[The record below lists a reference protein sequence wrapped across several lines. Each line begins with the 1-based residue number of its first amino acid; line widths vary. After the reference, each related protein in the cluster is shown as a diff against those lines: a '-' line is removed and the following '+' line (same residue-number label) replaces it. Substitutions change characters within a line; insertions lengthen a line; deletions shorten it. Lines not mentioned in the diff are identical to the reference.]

1 MRHNWLKISPQDQAN
16 MPPKQCTK
24 SKPNIAKSSNQI
36 RLPISRE
43 EYAEIIKDRDRFR
56 QTLDRYIEQYPELFP
71 AHIQHGYHFYGMA
84 RSSKK
89 MPDVERRQIR
99 LLMTDDQGEQPIYT
113 IVPSFVMPYMTGDTD
128 VVEKALFLRRF
139 GVPFWALTYVFGRN
153 DLYWQR
159 LVAQFGHNHIV
170 GTTLKAAQLLPDHL
184 LADEK
189 HTRLNGEKA
198 YIATTV
204 AEDCVLGISMA
215 LAADEE
221 HLTAAYGDFKQEAH
235 DLKPNYQPQT
245 VNTDGW
251 AATQLAWRTLFP
263 QITIILCFLHA
274 FISIRSR
281 CKRLK
286 DKFPEI
292 KQRVWDIYR
301 AEHAASFR
309 EQITALEA
317 WSHQNLVG
325 RPLASVLKLCG
336 KADLFVL
343 AFDHPQAY
351 RTSNMIDRHLDPLDR
366 CLYSAHYFH
375 GHLSSAEYQLR
386 AWALFHNFQPYCPR
400 AKIRE
405 KYQSPFHK
413 LNGFVYHDNWLHNL
427 LVATSLGGCNSIH
440 AKR

>member
-1 MRHNWLKISPQDQAN
+1 
-16 MPPKQCTK
+16 MPPRQCTK
-24 SKPNIAKSSNQI
+24 TKPNIAKASNQI

-43 EYAEIIKDRDRFR
+43 EYAEMIKDQQYFHNKVDEF
-56 QTLDRYIEQYPELFP
+56 IEQYPELFP
-71 AHIQHGYHFYGMA
+71 IHIRQGYQLYGMA
-84 RSSKK
+84 RSSVK
-89 MPDVERRQIR
+89 MPDVQRRRIR
-99 LLMTDDQGEQPIYT
+99 LKQGDEQGRQPIYT

-128 VVEKALFLRRF
+128 AVEKALFLRRF

-170 GTTLKAAQLLPDHL
+170 GTTLKDRQLLPDHL

-204 AEDCVLGISMA
+204 AEDCVLGVSIA

-221 HLTAAYGDFKQEAH
+221 HLTSAYGDFKQEVH
-235 DLKPNYQPQT
+235 DLNPDYQPQT

-281 CKRLK
+281 CKRLT
-286 DKFPEI
+286 DEFPEI

-301 AEHAASFR
+301 AEHIDSFR
-309 EQITALEA
+309 LLITDLEIWA
-317 WSHQNLVG
+317 HQHLVE

-336 KADLFVL
+336 KADLFAL

-351 RTSNMIDRHLDPLDR
+351 RTSNMIDRHMEPMDR
-366 CLYSAHYFH
+366 CLYSARYFH
-375 GHLSSAEYQLR
+375 GHLMTAEYQIR

-427 LVATSLGGCNSIH
+427 LIATSLGGCNATN